1 MTYPHEKTPTN
12 TIKPKVATVI
22 PVIKEKT
29 EQQLELERIIS
40 AQLTE
45 RLFAPVTFEGIEK
58 SVAYVT
64 AANGLFKVTK
74 TPIGLFKEQ
83 LEEFKTEVIGLPKME
98 IGVELAI
105 PKIPMRKLIEAL
117 SYYRDINTKDRTE
130 ASVLFFWN
138 YKNLPLPEIPGLS
151 AEGQLVTY
159 CPTQVNSAALSDFTM
174 DLNVACM
181 RTNLALLLETHS
193 HLPA

>member
-130 ASVLFFWN
+130 ASVLFF
-138 YKNLPLPEIPGLS
+138 
-151 AEGQLVTY
+151 
-159 CPTQVNSAALSDFTM
+159 
-174 DLNVACM
+174 
-181 RTNLALLLETHS
+181 
-193 HLPA
+193 